1 MAQEESVDSASR
13 VQYLTPSISELRHLL
28 WTNRRP
34 AGPVNQVWP
43 DLYLGD
49 ETTARDKATLS
60 QLGITHVVNAAAG
73 PRRINTGPQFYADVP
88 VEYRGVEA
96 ADHPSFDLRPFF
108 HPTAE
113 FIQTA
118 LAQKGKCFW
127 ASQAGKVLVHCAMG
141 VSRSATLVLAFL
153 MICENLTLVEA
164 INAVRQHRHICP
176 NEGFLDQLR
185 NLDTTLATQRHSE
198 FAVES
203 MMSGATK
210 NRKKINAYAEVKA
223 NPNSDYVTPGAF
235 DLEKIFWRGSGAA
248 YTHVNEVW
256 PNVFIGDEKTALE
269 RDNLEKMGVT
279 HILNAAEG
287 KWNNVAT
294 GPKYYSDMNVEYY
307 GVEAEDVPTF
317 NLGEFFHPAAQF
329 IDQALSSP
337 QNKLLVHCV
346 MGRSRSATL
355 FLAYLMIHK
364 DMTVVEAIEHVKE
377 RRCILPNRGFLKQ
390 LRQLD
395 IQLQQQKHGSQNN
408 GNGEVTEEDKQ

>member
-1 MAQEESVDSASR
+1 MAQEEPVDSASR

-28 WTNRRP
+28 WTNRCP

-118 LAQKGKCFW
+118 LAQKGKVF
-127 ASQAGKVLVHCAMG
+127 VHCAMG

-164 INAVRQHRHICP
+164 INAPAIVGVQGKIPRRRLKRVRCGEHDVWRHK
-176 NEGFLDQLR
+176 EQ
-185 NLDTTLATQRHSE
+185 
-198 FAVES
+198 
-203 MMSGATK
+203 
-210 NRKKINAYAEVKA
+210 KKINAYAEVKA

-329 IDQALSSP
+329 IDRALSSP